1 MLDNRKLVIDTF
13 SEVYDL
19 LKPWADAEF
28 WRFADHEIIPGAVYL
43 ISREQFNL
51 NTARIR
57 QLAETGTIL
66 PILSNPMEGSET
78 MKGHCEMVT
87 RTADLVHE
95 KKILLIAG
103 GEMDDSWP
111 YLRHDIFLPKIL
123 DYEENLREIDRGVDI
138 FNQMEKPYKFLFLN
152 GRIRHHRK
160 YLLELF
166 RHTGLLDQAL
176 WTNLDPRPA
185 TFQPFVLPAEV
196 GVNNWEP
203 TTFPLQ
209 QLPVCY
215 EVDRYRSQIGVPAPD
230 TVRDLYAKY
239 HLFKDEWGDI
249 YLNADPY
256 IDTYFS
262 LVTETVFE
270 YPYSF
275 RTEKTWKPIAMGH
288 PTIFASNY
296 GYYRDFHNLGFR
308 TWGHLIDESFDQI
321 ENVQDRIDRIAQ
333 VVEDL
338 CQQDL
343 PGFLRAA
350 QDVCKYNQQHLA
362 EMRVK
367 VRQEFPER
375 FFKFI
380 KPYINE

>member
-1 MLDNRKLVIDTF
+1 MIGHRKLILDTF

-28 WRFADHEIIPGAVYL
+28 WDFATHDIVPGAVYL

-51 NTARIR
+51 NVPRIR
-57 QLAETGTIL
+57 ELAESSTII
-66 PILSNPMEGSET
+66 PILSNPMEGSDT
-78 MKGHCEMVT
+78 MRCHVEMVT
-87 RTADLVHE
+87 HMDDLAHAG
-95 KKILLIAG
+95 KLLLISG
-103 GEMDDSWP
+103 GEMDTTWP
-111 YLRHDIFLPKIL
+111 YLLYDNFLPKIL
-123 DYEENLREIDRGVDI
+123 DYEENLVQIDRGREI
-138 FNQMEKPYKFLFLN
+138 FTKIVKPYQFLFLN

-166 RHTGLLDQAL
+166 RHRGLLDSAL

-185 TFQPFVLPAEV
+185 TFHPLVLPDA
-196 GVNNWEP
+196 VNINCWDH
-203 TTFPLQ
+203 TVFPLQ
-209 QLPVCY
+209 QLPPQY
-215 EVDRYRSQIGVPAPD
+215 EVDRYRDRVDTVSPD

-239 HLFKDEWGDI
+239 HLFNDEWGDI

-262 LVTETVFE
+262 VVTETIFE

-275 RTEKTWKPIAMGH
+275 RTEKTWKPMAMGH
-288 PTIFASNY
+288 PCVFVSNA
-296 GYYRDFHNLGFR
+296 GYYRDLHNLGFQ
-308 TWGHLIDESFDQI
+308 TWGNLIDESFDTI
-321 ENVQDRIDRIAQ
+321 HNVQDRIDRVAQ

-343 PGFLRAA
+343 VSFLSAA

-362 EMRVK
+362 HMRTR
-367 VRQEFPER
+367 VRAEFPER
-375 FFKFI
+375 FFQFLK
-380 KPYINE
+380 KYINE